1 MWNDFA
7 MIASV
12 SGQVC
17 AGLVFCLAAAGKFQ
31 HWPVLR
37 GVIANYRLLP
47 EGLVAPAAA
56 ILPPLEMTLGILLLS
71 GLARGAAAATASL
84 LLSLFAA
91 AMAINLRRGRA
102 HIDCGCN
109 QSFLKQELHWAL
121 VARNAVLMLALLPAL
136 AVAGPVPWA
145 ALLAGSA
152 AGAAFFMLYLMVNV
166 FSALPGPGR
175 MAI

>member
-1 MWNDFA
+1 MWNDFV

-31 HWPVLR
+31 HWSILR
-37 GVIANYRLLP
+37 GVIGNYRLLP
-47 EGLVAPAAA
+47 DALIAPAAA

-71 GLARGAAAATASL
+71 GVARGAAAAAAGL
-84 LLSLFAA
+84 LMSVFAA
-91 AMAINLRRGRA
+91 AMAINLRRGRV

-109 QSFLKQELHWAL
+109 QSFLKQELRWAL
-121 VARNAVLMLALLPAL
+121 VARNAVLVLGLLPAL

-145 ALLAGSA
+145 VLLAGSGV
-152 AGAAFFMLYLMVNV
+152 GAAFFMLYLMVNV